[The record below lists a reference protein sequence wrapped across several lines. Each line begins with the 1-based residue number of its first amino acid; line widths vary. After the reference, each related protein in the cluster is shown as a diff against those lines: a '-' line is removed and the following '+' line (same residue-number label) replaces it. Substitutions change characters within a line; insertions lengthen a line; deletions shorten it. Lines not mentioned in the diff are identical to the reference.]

1 MNRMRKEISKKIKM
15 MKEDLHSIKVFKHD
29 CCTLA
34 VYQSKKSKNVLLLS
48 TMHSAV
54 KIGDDKKL
62 LPKTVAFCNAT
73 KRGID
78 IVD

>member
-1 MNRMRKEISKKIKM
+1 MRKEISKEIKM
-15 MKEDLHSIKVFKHD
+15 MKEDLHSTIVFNHD

-34 VYQSKKSKNVLLLS
+34 VYQSKKNKNVLLLG

-73 KRGID
+73 NRGID